1 MTTKSIRSGC
11 DLMADAI
18 QFIKQEI
25 EAKRGRLRKLKRRL
39 EALLSQPDPDQS
51 LIQAV
56 EEDIRE
62 LEDALETDR
71 AQLNAFEEEF
81 AASCGP

>member
-51 LIQAV
+51 LILAI
-56 EEDIRE
+56 EEDVRE
-62 LEDALETDR
+62 LEDELETDR

>member
-25 EAKRGRLRKLKRRL
+25 EAKRGRLRKLTRRL

-51 LIQAV
+51 LILAI

-62 LEDALETDR
+62 LEDELETDR

>member
-51 LIQAV
+51 LIQAI